1 MSTHAPL
8 FETESVLSDDL
19 WTSLLAEVEGF
30 ARRQLKTIPQSVID
44 EQDIASSVFAS
55 LWRGFRAGRLQSIV
69 DQDECLRILRAI
81 ARRKIVDRLRYLNR
95 AKRQGVTVSLESSE
109 VEEVAEGTP
118 DFNPEIALILTELVE
133 KSLDCLSPS
142 LRPVVGLR
150 LQGYDH
156 AEIASLLGV
165 SKNTVSRKLA
175 IVRERWSTYID

>member
-1 MSTHAPL
+1 LSTHSQL
-8 FETESVLSDDL
+8 FETESALSDDL
-19 WTSLLAEVEGF
+19 WSSLLAEVEGF

-55 LWRGFRAGRLQSIV
+55 LWRGFQAGRLPSIV
-69 DQDECLRILRAI
+69 DQDECLRILRTI

-95 AKRQGVTVSLESSE
+95 AKRQGRTVSLVSSE
-109 VEEVAEGTP
+109 IAEGTS
-118 DFNPEIALILTELVE
+118 DMNPEIVLILTELVE
-133 KSLDCLSPS
+133 KSLECLNPS
-142 LRPVVGLR
+142 LRPIVGLR

-175 IVRERWSTYID
+175 IVREKWSVYFD